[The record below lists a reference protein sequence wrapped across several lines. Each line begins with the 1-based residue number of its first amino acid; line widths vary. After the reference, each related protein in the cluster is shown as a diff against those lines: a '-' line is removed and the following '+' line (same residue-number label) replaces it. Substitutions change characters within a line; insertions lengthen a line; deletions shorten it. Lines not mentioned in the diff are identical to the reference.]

1 MCFSVDFAKFL
12 RTPFLQNISG
22 RLLLHT
28 KCKDLK
34 KTGRKFQHAQYTKV
48 LIPAQR
54 SLSSDWP
61 ILNFC

>member
-1 MCFSVDFAKFL
+1 MDFAKFL

-34 KTGRKFQHAQYTKV
+34 KTGLKFPHARYIKV
-48 LIPAQR
+48 PIPAQR
-54 SLSSDWP
+54 SPSSDWS